1 MNPPGRHTVAKETRY
16 ETVTPTWEGLLPAML
31 AVLEGGSP
39 EARSTIIDELRR
51 MARIADSAVA
61 RRLAEE
67 AEERANRCAGQ
78 PAPGS
83 AREEEEHNAWLET
96 L

>member
-1 MNPPGRHTVAKETRY
+1 MANKETRY

-31 AVLEGGSP
+31 MVLRDGDTK
-39 EARSTIIDELRR
+39 ARAAAMGELRR

-61 RRLAEE
+61 HLEEAIME
-67 AEERANRCAGQ
+67 AEERADRCAGQ

>member
-1 MNPPGRHTVAKETRY
+1 
-16 ETVTPTWEGLLPAML
+16 ML

-67 AEERANRCAGQ
+67 AEEAEERANRCAGQ

>member
-1 MNPPGRHTVAKETRY
+1 MAKETRY

-67 AEERANRCAGQ
+67 AEEAEERANRCAGQ

>member
-1 MNPPGRHTVAKETRY
+1 MSDYILGAGGMNPPGRHTVAKETRY

-51 MARIADSAVA
+51 MARIADSAV
-61 RRLAEE
+61 
-67 AEERANRCAGQ
+67 ER
-78 PAPGS
+78 S
-83 AREEEEHNAWLET
+83 IRETKA
-96 L
+96 